1 MSTRLVVTQVWT
13 WEEEF
18 EADFIN
24 VGEETDRLLEEDPD
38 TVDTQVE
45 SWRS

>member
-1 MSTRLVVTQVWT
+1 MSVHLLVTQVMT

-24 VGEETDRLLEEDPD
+24 VGEETDRLLEDDPD
-38 TVDTQVE
+38 TVSTQVE
-45 SWRS
+45 SWKS